1 MTLDEFMN
9 SLDRYGSDLSRWPSE
24 LRLSAEQLLSRR
36 TGEAWSAYQAALLVD
51 EILSQPVPAAG
62 RPLLER
68 ILSKAQT
75 PVAVAGESISVLDVF
90 SVWQQRLMAGAVFA
104 SLLVGVVVG
113 RSESDTGLLS
123 TTVSVPVVSETTS
136 ADDIYADV
144 PGLTSSPDD
153 VGGL

>member
-1 MTLDEFMN
+1 MTLDEFLSN
-9 SLDRYGSDLSRWPSE
+9 LDCYGSDLSRWPE
-24 LRLSAEQLLSRR
+24 ALRFPARQMLAVQA
-36 TGEAWSAYQAALLVD
+36 GEAWQAYQSALLID
-51 EILSQPVPAAG
+51 GILTQPVPAAG

-113 RSESDTGLLS
+113 RGESDTGLQS
-123 TTVSVPVVSETTS
+123 VAVSVPVVSETTN